1 MKVNFYNAKKLKYL
15 NVLNSGKAKRN
26 SRGEI
31 IKDAVFQKRTAPVG
45 RIEPT
50 RAWFTNTK
58 TVTQNELD
66 EYREAVKTKSPYNV
80 LLSMGSVPYSLI
92 NNEVKL
98 KRKHSFANC
107 FGSKTGMKKPRL
119 SYKTLE
125 DIIDREDK
133 NETIAKEEQ
142 KNKIKG
148 QSHRIWNELYKV
160 IDSSDVV
167 VHVLDARDPMGTKC
181 DHIEAFIKNKAQHK
195 HFMYV
200 LNKVD
205 LVPTSVTAKWLRI
218 LSKEHP
224 CIAYH
229 SNSLENHYG
238 KNNLMNVFRQLK
250 TLYKK
255 ETLSIGFV
263 GYPNSGK
270 SSIINTLRNKKVCK
284 SAPVP
289 GETKVWQYVTLMKDI
304 YLIDSPGVVPI
315 SDYTQAVLKGAIRVE
330 NVEMPEE
337 FLPEVIKIVG
347 KEAVEKSYGIEFE
360 EIDDFFI
367 RMAKRYGKIVKGGEP
382 NIDIISKMVLHDLH
396 RGKIPYFVEP
406 EVEE

>member
-1 MKVNFYNAKKLKYL
+1 
-15 NVLNSGKAKRN
+15 
-26 SRGEI
+26 
-31 IKDAVFQKRTAPVG
+31 
-45 RIEPT
+45 
-50 RAWFTNTK
+50 
-58 TVTQNELD
+58 
-66 EYREAVKTKSPYNV
+66 
-80 LLSMGSVPYSLI
+80 
-92 NNEVKL
+92 
-98 KRKHSFANC
+98 
-107 FGSKTGMKKPRL
+107 MKKPRL
-119 SYKTLE
+119 NYKTLE
-125 DIIDREDK
+125 EIVDREDR
-133 NETIAKEEQ
+133 NTATTKEEQ

-181 DHIEAFIKNKAQHK
+181 DHIEAFLKSKAQHK
-195 HFMYV
+195 HFMYI

-229 SNSLENHYG
+229 SNSLDNHYG
-238 KNNLMNVFRQLK
+238 KNNLLNVFRQLK
-250 TLYKK
+250 SLYKK

-289 GETKVWQYVTLMKDI
+289 GETKFWQYVTLMKDI

-347 KEAVEKSYGIEFE
+347 KQAVEKCYGIEFE

-367 RMAKRYGKIVKGGEP
+367 KMAKRYGKIVKGGEP
-382 NIDIISKMVLHDLH
+382 NIDLISKIVLHDLH
-396 RGKIPYFVEP
+396 RGKIPYFIEP
-406 EVEE
+406 ELDQ